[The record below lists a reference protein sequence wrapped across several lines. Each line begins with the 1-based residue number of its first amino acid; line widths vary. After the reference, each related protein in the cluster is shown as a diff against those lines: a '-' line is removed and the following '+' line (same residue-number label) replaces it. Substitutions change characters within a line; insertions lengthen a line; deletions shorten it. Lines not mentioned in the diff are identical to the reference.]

1 MPTGKLLST
10 NVSFYH
16 GRTHDHRVI
25 TDTGINTHL
34 VYRLV
39 LPTYRLPSEKLK

>member
-1 MPTGKLLST
+1 MPTGKLPFT
-10 NVSFYH
+10 NVSC

-39 LPTYRLPSEKLK
+39 LPIYRPPR